1 MVFASPRLAGSR
13 AFRRISEILGT
24 SLCPSSRIAEKI
36 RTLRGLDDE
45 NQAAVGISTT
55 KKDTFLTATPPRPL
69 NRWLIYAVWILLCL
83 LLFAK
88 PLYGLFELA
97 NQDETASH
105 VLLIPFISAW
115 LLYTGRKQLQ
125 PDGAFGFLPVVIFL
139 APAVLLPFLASR
151 CESCAPKDRLSVCIL
166 SFVLLLVSG
175 FVLILGTAA
184 AKASWFA
191 LTFLLFTVPLPD
203 IFLRRVIYGLQ
214 SCSAAIAEL
223 FFNLSGTPVLREGFV
238 FRLPKMSI
246 EVAQECSG
254 IRSSLALLILAL
266 LVAHFSFRPFW
277 KKLVFVVAGL
287 GMMLLKN
294 GIRIAALTLLA
305 NYVDPDFLY
314 GKLHHQGGIVFFL
327 IGLALLLP
335 VYWFLRKGEPSAPGG
350 VPQKSGRWF
359 FS

>member
-1 MVFASPRLAGSR
+1 MTATSPRS
-13 AFRRISEILGT
+13 
-24 SLCPSSRIAEKI
+24 
-36 RTLRGLDDE
+36 
-45 NQAAVGISTT
+45 
-55 KKDTFLTATPPRPL
+55 L
-69 NRWLIYAVWILLCL
+69 NRWLIYAVWVLLCL

-88 PLYGLFELA
+88 PLYALFELA
-97 NQDETASH
+97 SQDETASH

-125 PDGAFGFLPVVIFL
+125 PGGAFGFWPAVIFL
-139 APAVLLPFLASR
+139 APAVMLPLLASR
-151 CESCAPKDRLSVCIL
+151 CGSCASKDHLSVYIL
-166 SFVLLLVSG
+166 SLVLLLISG
-175 FVLILGTAA
+175 FILILGTAA
-184 AKASWFA
+184 AEASWFA
-191 LTFLLFTVPLPD
+191 LAFLLFTVPLPD
-203 IFLRRVIYGLQ
+203 VFLRKVIYGLQ
-214 SCSAAIAEL
+214 TGSAAIAEL

-277 KKLVFVVAGL
+277 KKLVFVLAGL

-314 GKLHHQGGIVFFL
+314 GKLHHRGGIVFFL

-335 VYWFLRKGEPSAPGG
+335 VYWLLRQGEPSKTGG
-350 VPQKSGRWF
+350 VPQKSGTPF